1 MTGLAPSS
9 RGTPSLSRANSGP
22 ALSICVGGEE
32 VGRLA
37 ESGLDVLAV
46 ERKLIG
52 GECLLGM
59 HPFFN
64 RDS

>member
-1 MTGLAPSS
+1 M
-9 RGTPSLSRANSGP
+9 
-22 ALSICVGGEE
+22 SICVGGEE